1 MALFAIFIVA
11 LVVGLTWW
19 DWRDIERESG
29 LPQWIGGLALAGIL
43 AASLTGFTSMGSILY
58 AHPVGELQAGFGSA
72 SFWPQSAFLLCGLG
86 LIVISVRKKSART
99 LLLLAGV
106 LTFGL
111 LLGLALCA

>member
-1 MALFAIFIVA
+1 MALFAILIVA

-29 LPQWIGGLALAGIL
+29 LPQWIGGLALAGIA

-58 AHPVGELQAGFGSA
+58 AHTVGELQAGFGSP
-72 SFWPQSAFLLCGLG
+72 SFWPQCVFLLCGLG
-86 LIVISVRKKSART
+86 VIILSVRKKSMRT
-99 LLLLAGV
+99 LMLLAGV

-111 LLGLALCA
+111 VLGLALLA